1 MQWLLSGALVIGL
14 AKAPAMTPRPRTRDE
29 RAMSATANE
38 RTRLQRRAL
47 RLEYSTIAWN
57 LGEAVL
63 TIGLGVAAGSLALIG
78 FGTDSII
85 EVFASS
91 VVVWHIRPGHKV
103 DRPERTRLA
112 LRLVG
117 TAFCM
122 LAFVLAVVTL
132 RDLITARRAGE
143 SPIGIAYLAVTAA
156 VMFGLAVTKRRTAEC
171 LGSAPLRSEASM
183 TFLDGI
189 LSTLTLAG
197 LALNAVLGWWWADPT
212 AALLVAIA
220 AANEGRENLRES
232 GKPG

>member
-1 MQWLLSGALVIGL
+1 
-14 AKAPAMTPRPRTRDE
+14 
-29 RAMSATANE
+29 MSATADE
-38 RTRLQRRAL
+38 RLRLQRRAL
-47 RLEYSTIAWN
+47 RLEYATIAWN

-91 VVVWHIRPGHKV
+91 VVVWHVRPGHEV

-117 TAFCM
+117 AAFCV
-122 LAFVLAVVTL
+122 LALVLAVVAL
-132 RDLITARRAGE
+132 RDLVTGRRPGE

-156 VMFGLAVTKRRTAEC
+156 VMFGLAVAKRRTADG

-189 LSTLTLAG
+189 LSTLTLTG
-197 LALNAVLGWWWADPT
+197 LALNGVLGWWWADPT

-220 AANEGRENLRES
+220 AANEGRENLQES
-232 GKPG
+232 RLG